1 MLNEPIFIVGLG
13 QTIKHWD
20 GKGFSI
26 GVNDVSRYRE
36 TSALVVVNNF
46 GYDPDRNKYV
56 INAKPKHGLYTN
68 VKQYFDHP
76 CFTPLPLINKFNH
89 RKPNFQPDQIYYD
102 NTSTFI
108 AASLAFYSG
117 FRNIVLVGVD
127 FVGHRNIK
135 KNSLTSTVET
145 YLKMNECFKRYG
157 GEMFLLVNE
166 GAFKDKMSIWRGS
179 R

>member
-1 MLNEPIFIVGLG
+1 MLKEPCIIAGCG
-13 QTIKHWD
+13 PSIKHWD
-20 GKGFSI
+20 GSGFSI
-26 GVNDVSRYRE
+26 GVNDVYRYKE

-46 GYDPDRNKYV
+46 EYEPDRNKYV
-56 INAKPKHGLYTN
+56 ISARPKNGFYTN
-68 VKQYFDHP
+68 IWQYKTHP
-76 CFTPLPLINKFNH
+76 CYRPLPLDNHFSKKNPKFDP
-89 RKPNFQPDQIYYD
+89 KEIYYD

-145 YLKMNECFKRYG
+145 YLKLNECFKRYG

-166 GAFKDKMSIWRGS
+166 GAFKNLLPLWKN
-179 R
+179 